1 MRGSNGS
8 RLARIQASWSQDE
21 RAQKMMKVFFA
32 PVFVLIATCF
42 LLEACES
49 PPPSHSSVT
58 KADDPRSL
66 TALISVDGSSTMV
79 ALIKAWTA
87 EFKKLNTDVPV
98 SITSNDSG
106 GGIASLINRNTDIA
120 LSSRDLTP
128 EETALARSKG
138 IQIQRFTVA
147 RDAIAL
153 IVNPNNP
160 VDVLKVDQLQK
171 IYAGQINNWSE
182 VGGKSLPITK
192 FSREKESGTFAY
204 FKEHVMHG
212 KECASSAKLIPSVAQ
227 TIEKVSADPST
238 IGYVGLHHALE
249 AKLKVK
255 ILALKLIDSTAGVR
269 PSAVSSVDD
278 YPLSRPLLIFA
289 DENPKGSTKR
299 FIDFCMGEQGQKLVS
314 KTGYIP
320 IKQ

>member
-1 MRGSNGS
+1 MS
-8 RLARIQASWSQDE
+8 E
-21 RAQKMMKVFFA
+21 AQKMIRVFSA
-32 PVFVLIATCF
+32 LVVVLIAACF
-42 LLEACES
+42 SLEACES
-49 PPPSHSSVT
+49 PPPSHTAVT
-58 KADDPRSL
+58 KVSDPRSL

-79 ALIKAWTA
+79 ALIKAWTV

-120 LSSRDLTP
+120 LSSRDLT
-128 EETALARSKG
+128 ESESALAHSKG
-138 IQIQRFTVA
+138 IEIQRFTVA
-147 RDAIAL
+147 RDAIAF
-153 IVNPNNP
+153 IVNPLNP
-160 VDVLKVDQLQK
+160 VDVMKVDQLEK
-171 IYAGQINNWSE
+171 IYSGQINNWNE
-182 VGGKSLPITK
+182 LGGKSVPINRL
-192 FSREKESGTFAY
+192 SREKASGTFAY

-212 KECASSAKLIPSVAQ
+212 KDCSSSTKLIPSVAQ
-227 TIEKVSADPST
+227 TIEKVSTDPSA

-255 ILALKLIDSTAGVR
+255 ILALKLVDAATGVK

-289 DENPKGSTKR
+289 DQNPKSSTKK
-299 FIDFCMGEQGQKLVS
+299 FIEFCMGSEGQKLVS